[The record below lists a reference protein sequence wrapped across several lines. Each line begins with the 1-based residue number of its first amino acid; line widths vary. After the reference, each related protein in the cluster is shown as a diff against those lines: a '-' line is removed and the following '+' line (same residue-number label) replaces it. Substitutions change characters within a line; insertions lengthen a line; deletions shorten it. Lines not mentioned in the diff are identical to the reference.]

1 MDKNLVFIEKAKKI
15 HGNVY
20 DYSNIKYI
28 NNATKLNIICK
39 EHGLFTQRP
48 TDHLSGSGCKLCGRK
63 RSEDAKRSD
72 KDSFIIKAKDVHGD
86 KYNYD
91 KVKYINANTLV
102 TITCP
107 IHGDFEQ
114 RPSNHITNATGCI
127 KCHRDN
133 RRSNLIEFETRAN
146 KVHNNKYDYS
156 KSIYINN
163 KTLLVIT
170 CPTHGDFEQR
180 PSNHLNGEGCP
191 KCVGVKLK
199 TNEEFIK
206 DAIKLHNGIYNYS
219 KVKYINNRTD
229 VIITCSVHGDFNQT
243 PNSHLRGSGCPECYN
258 LKRLNQNK
266 YTTDEFV
273 EKAKKVHGDK
283 YDYSKVDYDGGKNKV
298 IITCKKHGIFL
309 QSASNHLAGSNCPQC
324 SHDEYKEKVKTNKED
339 FIIRAIK
346 VHDKDYSYTKL
357 PDKVKLSD
365 KYDIYCKKCG
375 EYFSQRLSG
384 HLNGNGHKECSKV
397 YLTNEEYAE
406 KCNKI
411 HNNKYDYSLVNYVG
425 TKYKVLITCPMHGT
439 FMQNAGVHLR
449 GAGCFHCGRIKAIDN
464 TRTPINDY
472 IRKAREV
479 HGEKFDYSLVKF
491 QSVNDEIEIICPV
504 HGLIKQRASGHLK
517 YGCERCHFDSKL
529 LTNED
534 FIKKSKKHHEETYDY
549 SKTIYNGHR
558 NKVIII
564 CKEHGEFEQL
574 AGEHIRGSGCPI
586 CSSSKGERKIAS
598 MLQKLNID
606 FVKEFSFNNETYRYD
621 FKLKNNNILIEYD
634 GEQHFKS
641 VPLWGGDAQFIK
653 QKNTDRYKDTLAIL
667 QECVLI
673 RIPYLN
679 FENLEVS
686 LINKISVA
694 YPYFYNGKFYTS
706 LKELNKNITESLKD
720 EEDYDKYLTKK
731 LIDKL

>member
-1 MDKNLVFIEKAKKI
+1 MDKNLVFIEKAKKV
-15 HGNVY
+15 HGDVY

-28 NNATKLNIICK
+28 NNVTGLNIICR
-39 EHGLFTQRP
+39 EHGMFTQRP
-48 TDHLSGSGCKLCGRK
+48 TDHLAGSGCKLCGRK

-72 KDSFIIKAKDVHGD
+72 KNSFVLKAKKIHGD

-91 KVKYINANTLV
+91 KVNYISATTN
-102 TITCP
+102 IEIICP
-107 IHGDFEQ
+107 VHGSFLQ
-114 RPSNHITNATGCI
+114 LPHNHLNGLGCRKCSIENSRTN
-127 KCHRDN
+127 
-133 RRSNLIEFETRAN
+133 LLEFKTKAS
-146 KVHNNKYDYS
+146 KTHNNKYDYS
-156 KSIYINN
+156 KSIYVNN
-163 KTLLVIT
+163 KTPLVIT
-170 CPTHGDFEQR
+170 CPLHGDFEQR
-180 PSNHLNGEGCP
+180 PSSHNRGEGCP
-191 KCVGVKLK
+191 ECAGIKLK

-229 VIITCSVHGDFNQT
+229 VIISCSEHGEFNQT

-258 LKRLNQNK
+258 IKRLSQNK
-266 YTTDEFV
+266 FTTDEFI
-273 EKAKKVHGDK
+273 EKAKKVHSDK
-283 YDYSKVDYDGGKNKV
+283 YDYSKVNYDGGKNK
-298 IITCKKHGIFL
+298 IIIICKKHGNFL
-309 QSASNHLAGSNCPQC
+309 QSAGNHLGGSNCPSC
-324 SHDEYKEKVKTNKED
+324 ARENFSISTMTNKED
-339 FIIRAIK
+339 FITRANK

-384 HLNGNGHKECSKV
+384 HLSGKGHLECSKV
-397 YLTNEEYAE
+397 YLTNEEYIE

-425 TKYKVLITCPMHGT
+425 TKYKVLITCPIHGT
-439 FMQNAGVHLR
+439 FMQNAGAHLR
-449 GAGCFHCGRIKAIDN
+449 GVGCFHCGRTKAIDN

-491 QSVNDEIEIICPV
+491 QSVNDVVEIICPV
-504 HGLIKQRASGHLK
+504 HGVIKQRASGHLK
-517 YGCERCHFDSKL
+517 HGCVRCHFDSKF
-529 LTNED
+529 LTNEE
-534 FIKKSKKHHEETYDY
+534 FIEKSKKHHNETYDY

-558 NKVIII
+558 NKVIVI

-574 AGEHIRGSGCPI
+574 AGEHIRGTGCPI

-621 FKLKNNNILIEYD
+621 FKLKNNSILIEYD

-653 QKNTDRYKDTLAIL
+653 QKNSDRYKDTLAIL
-667 QECVLI
+667 QDCVLI

-686 LINKISVA
+686 LINKISIS
-694 YPYFYNGKFYTS
+694 YPYFYSGKFYTS
-706 LKELNKNITESLKD
+706 LKELNKNILQSKNC